1 MEVVAKV
8 EPPELQEVHPINPV
22 FDTLAHPA
30 PFPAR
35 LVRVIDH
42 EAFTGKRELA
52 ESFQSDPLTW
62 ATAKRGKRS
71 KITPPSMLRYL
82 FIGSLTIHVVRV

>member
-8 EPPELQEVHPINPV
+8 EPPPALQEVHPTSPV

-35 LVRVIDH
+35 FVRVSDH
-42 EAFTGKRELA
+42 ELFTGKRELA
-52 ESFQSDPLTW
+52 ESFQRLPETCDA
-62 ATAKRGKRS
+62 ATKGKRS

-82 FIGSLTIHVVRV
+82 FIGSRF